1 MASPALATTDDLE
14 ARGVDTS
21 DAARAQAALDDA
33 SNWIHEA
40 TNSVWIA
47 DDGSLVDT
55 IPSVALTICCAVA
68 RRILTNPD
76 GITSE
81 SLGPFSQG
89 QSHASSDVYLTKA
102 ETRILRRAA
111 GVGVGAI
118 TLESPYPLRVSNSD
132 IYVPWVDQESEQF
145 PMGPFPT
152 ET

>member
-1 MASPALATTDDLE
+1 MTTALAELDDLE
-14 ARGVDTS
+14 ARMGSLADTP
-21 DAARAQAALDDA
+21 RAQAAIDDA

-47 DDGSLVDT
+47 DDGTLVAT

-89 QSHASSDVYLTKA
+89 QSYASSDVYLTKA

-111 GVGVGAI
+111 GVGIGSI
-118 TLESPYPLRVSNSD
+118 TLESPYPLRAATSE
-132 IYVPWVDQESEQF
+132 IYVPWVDQDSEQF

>member
-1 MASPALATTDDLE
+1 MTTALAELDDLE
-14 ARGVDTS
+14 ARMGTVS
-21 DAARAQAALDDA
+21 DPPRAQAAIDDA

-40 TNSVWIA
+40 TNNAWIA
-47 DDGSLVDT
+47 DDGTLVDT
-55 IPSVALTICCAVA
+55 IPSVALTVCCAVA

-89 QSHASSDVYLTKA
+89 QSNASSDVYLTKA

-111 GVGVGAI
+111 GVGIGSI

-132 IYVPWVDQESEQF
+132 IYVPWVDSESEQF

-152 ET
+152 QT

>member
-1 MASPALATTDDLE
+1 MTTALAEFDDLE
-14 ARGVDTS
+14 ARMGTLS
-21 DAARAQAALDDA
+21 DAPRAQAAIDDA

-40 TNSVWIA
+40 TNGVWI
-47 DDGSLVDT
+47 DDSGELVAS
-55 IPSVALTICCAVA
+55 IPSIAVTVCCSVA

-89 QSHASSDVYLTKA
+89 QTNASSDVYLTKA

-111 GVGVGAI
+111 GIGVGAI
-118 TLESPYPLRVSNSD
+118 TLESPYPLRAATSE
-132 IYVPWVDQESEQF
+132 IYVPWVDQTSEQF

>member
-1 MASPALATTDDLE
+1 MTTALAELSDLE
-14 ARGVDTS
+14 ARMGTVVDAS
-21 DAARAQAALDDA
+21 RAQAAIDDA

-40 TNSVWIA
+40 TNSVWL
-47 DDGSLVDT
+47 DDAGELVDT
-55 IPSVALTICCAVA
+55 IPSVALTVCCAVA

-89 QSHASSDVYLTKA
+89 QSYASSDVYLTKA

-111 GVGVGAI
+111 GVGIGAI
-118 TLESPYPLRVSNSD
+118 TLESPYPLRAATSE
-132 IYVPWVDQESEQF
+132 IYVPWVDSTSEQF

-152 ET
+152 QT